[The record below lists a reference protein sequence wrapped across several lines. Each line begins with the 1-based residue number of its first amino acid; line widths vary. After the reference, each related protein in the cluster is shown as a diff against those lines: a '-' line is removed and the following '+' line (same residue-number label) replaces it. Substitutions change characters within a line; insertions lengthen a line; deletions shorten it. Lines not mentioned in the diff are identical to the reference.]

1 MQQESASRSAFNFS
15 RNSILKTVLIIPV
28 SLGGM
33 SLGGMLSLSLATQKS
48 DIAALHEGAVHNP
61 HHQNC

>member
-28 SLGGM
+28 